1 MMEQKTVFMAVIKVI
16 LCAAVYLFAKIY
28 FSLSFLMTQTFQ
40 ETFPFWMQF
49 IWIPFTSFL
58 NKFKYH
64 FGWKM
69 LDLSLMTSGAGF
81 SEVIYESDGKTV
93 KDIKWY
99 RANNIRSLKTAFPQ
113 YTGDVVR
120 NWNMT
125 VNDWLTYYVF
135 YRIEYVPKF
144 LITLQGEKGAKVLMT
159 RVASALFHG
168 VYPGFYLFFSTS
180 AIITNGIDAL
190 RLVLPTFEDE
200 VNIKKQSPY
209 AIKSILLYIFWMLIT
224 VIPLDSMGV
233 SFMEYDITKDIA
245 MYNAVYWFPMVL
257 TAFYFLIANILMA
270 TIGIKQTEKDKRAKR
285 KLKAKETK
293 KEK

>member
-1 MMEQKTVFMAVIKVI
+1 
-16 LCAAVYLFAKIY
+16 
-28 FSLSFLMTQTFQ
+28 
-40 ETFPFWMQF
+40 
-49 IWIPFTSFL
+49 
-58 NKFKYH
+58 
-64 FGWKM
+64 M

-93 KDIKWY
+93 KEIKWY

-233 SFMEYDITKDIA
+233 SFMEYDTTKDIA